1 MKTVFIALNQI
12 LSDDVLAILDDLRVR
27 GFTRWTG
34 IHGRGTIEGEPRMGS
49 HTWPA
54 LNDALLCVVEADKV
68 EALLARL
75 RELDEAAPE
84 QGLKA
89 FVWSVEVGV

>member
-12 LSDDVLAILDDLRVR
+12 LSEDVLAILDDLRVR

-34 IHGRGTIEGEPRMGS
+34 IHGRGTAEGEPRMGS

-54 LNDALLCVVEADKV
+54 LNDALLCVVEDDRLKP
-68 EALLARL
+68 LLARL

-84 QGLKA
+84 QGVRA
-89 FVWSVEVGV
+89 FVWDAEIGL